1 MPVIETSLNLACTPA
16 DLFDFLARP
25 THLLEISPP
34 EIRLQLLEAPDR
46 LHIGARLTVRAERW
60 GMPQVLVSEVTA
72 FETETLIVEEQRSGP
87 LRRFLHTRRLRAFP
101 GGVELAECIE
111 FEPPSGLIGLM
122 VTAERID
129 KELRPLLAYRHERM
143 AHLFSTRER

>member
-1 MPVIETSLNLACTPA
+1 MPVIETSLKLACTPA

-34 EIRLQLLEAPDR
+34 EIRLQLLDAPDR
-46 LHIGARLTVRAERW
+46 LHVGARLTVRAERW
-60 GMPQVLVSEVTA
+60 GLPQILVSEVTA

-87 LRRFLHTRRLRAFP
+87 LRRFSHVRQLRTFS

-111 FEPPSGLIGLM
+111 FEPPGGLIGLM

-129 KELRPLLAYRHERM
+129 KELRPLLAYRQERL
-143 AHLFSTRER
+143 AKLFSQPDR